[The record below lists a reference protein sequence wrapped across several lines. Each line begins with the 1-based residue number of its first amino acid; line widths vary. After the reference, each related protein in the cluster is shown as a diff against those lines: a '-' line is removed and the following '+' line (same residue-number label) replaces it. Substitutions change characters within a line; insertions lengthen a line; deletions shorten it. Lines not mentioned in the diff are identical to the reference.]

1 MNASALDILLV
12 EDSRTQAELIR
23 HALEASGHRVRN
35 AHNGL
40 QALDFVRDKSPS
52 LVVTDIMMPGLDG
65 YGLCRALKDEPAT
78 KDIPVIMLTTLT
90 EPADIIRGIESGA
103 DNFISKPFSPD
114 VLLERIEIF
123 QRNGELHR
131 SQMFDLLLSV
141 FEENRRKFERLERD
155 YLDLKRGRSTGLGR
169 DEAIRICAKCKKI
182 QDERGDWVPVEEFLR
197 KTAGFSFTHEF
208 CGDCGDGLMRKRSG
222 T

>member
-1 MNASALDILLV
+1 MNDVALDILLV

-23 HALEASGHRVRN
+23 HAIEASGHRVRS
-35 AHNGL
+35 ARNGL
-40 QALDFVRDKSPS
+40 QALEFVREKAPS

-65 YGLCRALKDEPAT
+65 YALCRALKDEPST
-78 KDIPVIMLTTLT
+78 KAIPVVMLTTLT

-103 DNFISKPFSPD
+103 DNFISKPFSPE
-114 VLLERIEIF
+114 VLLERIGIF
-123 QRNGELHR
+123 LRNGELHR

-155 YLDLKRGRSTGLGR
+155 YLDLKRGRSAGPGR

-197 KTAGFSFTHEF
+197 KSAGLSFTHEF
-208 CGDCGDGLMRKRSG
+208 CGDCGDGLMRKRPG